1 MWGRLVRRTSC
12 DAPQRAVEFP
22 RHVAKRQG
30 ERRAPP
36 DQYIIMSGGEFGF
49 RLEPH
54 HFAQAA
60 PDAVALDGIA
70 DLLGDGEADPDETR
84 ILLSVLPSVLFNVP
98 LGVFT
103 PQRLKHERLR
113 RRPRASLGHSP
124 KIRPAF

>member
-1 MWGRLVRRTSC
+1 MWGRLGPRTSC
-12 DAPQRAVEFP
+12 NALQRAVEFP

-36 DQYIIMSGGEFGF
+36 NQHIIMSGGEFGF
-49 RLEPH
+49 RLEPD

-60 PDAVALDGIA
+60 ADAVALDGIA
-70 DLLGDGEADPDETR
+70 DLFGDGEADPDGPR
-84 ILLSVLPSVLFNVP
+84 ILLPSILLRVL
-98 LGVFT
+98 T